1 MPAPYF
7 FFDGEDGEIRML
19 ELFLGQI
26 PEAIFFALFMI
37 FAKGLKEKRLLFTI
51 LMVIEYLLLLYS
63 FPYNWLFHICF
74 MVTTFIIL
82 KVLYKEKS
90 QITDVFLLLIGYI
103 ILGITSIISW
113 LLFNFNMSL
122 VAIFNRIIIFTFIFI
137 LNKKLY
143 KIQNIYKF
151 LWNRNDRIK
160 KKIKSTTFRALNIV
174 VFNISFVL
182 INLCMLYAIYYNSL

>member
-1 MPAPYF
+1 
-7 FFDGEDGEIRML
+7 ML

-103 ILGITSIISW
+103 IMAVCSIIPYFIIW
-113 LLFNFNMSL
+113 KTINNYIIY
-122 VAIFNRIIIFTFIFI
+122 VIINRIIIFLFVLGFNYK
-137 LNKKLY
+137 LNK
-143 KIQNIYKF
+143 
-151 LWNRNDRIK
+151 
-160 KKIKSTTFRALNIV
+160 
-174 VFNISFVL
+174 
-182 INLCMLYAIYYNSL
+182 